1 MTMTIAPPTWRRQP
15 IGDDDLPS
23 DLATDAD
30 DDDDL
35 APDLATD
42 DDDDDDL
49 PPICLPRY
57 R

>member
-1 MTMTIAPPTWRRQP
+1 MTMTICPPTWRRLP
-15 IGDDDLPS
+15 IDDDDLPS